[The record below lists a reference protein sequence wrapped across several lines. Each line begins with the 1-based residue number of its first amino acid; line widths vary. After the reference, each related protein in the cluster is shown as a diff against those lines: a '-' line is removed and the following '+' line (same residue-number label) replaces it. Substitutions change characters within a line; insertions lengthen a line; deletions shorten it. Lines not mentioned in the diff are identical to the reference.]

1 MFRNMLL
8 AGLAAAALMPSLVH
22 AQSEGQARCQD
33 QKHDN
38 RVAGTIIGAGL
49 GALLGNA
56 IGEHG
61 GKVGGTI
68 IGGVGGAV
76 AGNVVGGAT
85 VNCGSNQYGYY
96 DDNGRW
102 VPNTATAYGFYDAN
116 GQWVDTSNQGAQG
129 YAPQP
134 SGGYGQQGAYQPP
147 GGYQQQQ
154 GGYQQQG
161 AYDQQ
166 NGYAPP
172 PPPPQP
178 YGQAAYE
185 NRDYWA
191 GAPLDTRER
200 ESWLERRIQQRMAN
214 GALDQWRGRHALRQ
228 LRDIQRM
235 DSDYRSYDGHLN
247 EDQRRDIFARL
258 DHVRDGIRSNQGRPD
273 TSRTY

>member
-8 AGLAAAALMPSLVH
+8 AGLAAAAFIPSLAQ
-22 AQSEGQARCQD
+22 AQSESQARCQD

-38 RVAGTIIGAGL
+38 RVVGTIVGAGL

-56 IGEHG
+56 IGERG

-85 VNCGSNQYGYY
+85 VKCGSNQYGYY
-96 DDNGRW
+96 DGNGRW
-102 VPNTATAYGFYDAN
+102 MPNTSTAYGFYDAN
-116 GQWVDTSNQGAQG
+116 GQWVDTSNQGGQG
-129 YAPQP
+129 YAPP
-134 SGGYGQQGAYQPP
+134 ASGGYPQQGYPQQ
-147 GGYQQQQ
+147 GYPQQ

-166 NGYAPP
+166 GGYPP
-172 PPPPQP
+172 PPAPPQA
-178 YGQAAYE
+178 YGRPAYD

-200 ESWLERRIQQRMAN
+200 ESWLENRIQQRMAN
-214 GALDQWRGRHALRQ
+214 GVLDQWRGRHALRQ

-235 DSDYRSYDGHLN
+235 DADYRGYNGRLS
-247 EDQRRDIFARL
+247 EEQRRDIFARL
-258 DHVRDGIRSNQGRPD
+258 DNVRDGIRSNYGRPD